1 MRSEI
6 RRPKA
11 GRRPAAAREKPT
23 TAGAEAAGG
32 KMAVKPEEPWE
43 KRWEPEAASGLTAGL
58 EEEGRQE
65 ILRLAAQEKE
75 NSDDGLYRVIDQVL
89 ANTAKESYLPLAARG
104 PLRRRLFDAFRR
116 LDILQ
121 ELLEDETIT
130 EIMVNGHR
138 DIYVER
144 QGKVFRWERAFE
156 SRQKLE
162 DVIQQIVARVN
173 RAVNESAPIVDARLP
188 DGSRVNVVLPP
199 VALGGPAL
207 TIRKF
212 SQTPV
217 TMEQLIGW
225 DSIGSAP
232 AAFLKTLVQARYNIF
247 ISGGTGSGKTTF
259 LNALSQF
266 IPDDERVITI
276 EDSAELRLLE
286 QPDLIRMETRTGNGD
301 TAIPIRQLIRCSLR
315 MNPDR
320 IIVGEVR
327 GEEALDML
335 QAMNTGHDGSLSTGH
350 ANSPADM
357 LMRLATMVLMGAEL
371 PLAAIN
377 NQIASA
383 IDILVHLGKLR
394 DGSRKVLSIME
405 VGSNEGGKIRLN
417 PIYEFTETG
426 TDPKG
431 RILGE
436 WRRRP
441 AGLENVHKLALA
453 GLPDPL

>member
-1 MRSEI
+1 MRERRQREKEERARGKEKAKEGALASRDKLEEECRSEI
-6 RRPKA
+6 LRR
-11 GRRPAAAREKPT
+11 
-23 TAGAEAAGG
+23 
-32 KMAVKPEEPWE
+32 
-43 KRWEPEAASGLTAGL
+43 AS
-58 EEEGRQE
+58 QE
-65 ILRLAAQEKE
+65 TEI
-75 NSDDGLYRVIDQVL
+75 DDETLYSVIDQVL
-89 ANTAKESYLPLAARG
+89 SEKAKSCYLPLSDRG

-121 ELLEDETIT
+121 ELLDDDSIT

-138 DIYVER
+138 NIYVER
-144 QGKVFRWERAFE
+144 GGRVFRLDRSFE
-156 SRQKLE
+156 NRQKLE

-173 RAVNESAPIVDARLP
+173 RVVNESSPMVDARLP

-199 VALGGPAL
+199 VALEGPAL

-212 SQTPV
+212 ARTPI
-217 TMEQLIGW
+217 TMEQMVEW
-225 DSIGSAP
+225 ESIGADVVE
-232 AAFLKTLVQARYNIF
+232 FLKVLVRARYNIF

-259 LNALSQF
+259 LNALSQY

-276 EDSAELRLLE
+276 EDSAELQLIS
-286 QPDLIRMETRTGNGD
+286 QPDLVRLETRSGSRET
-301 TAIPIRQLIRCSLR
+301 TVTIRQLIRCSLR

-350 ANSPADM
+350 ANSPSDM

-394 DGSRKVLSIME
+394 DGSRKILSVME
-405 VGSNEGGKIRLN
+405 VGASENGKISLS
-417 PIYEFTETG
+417 PLYEFEETG
-426 TDPKG
+426 MGASGRIKG
-431 RILGE
+431 R
-436 WRRRP
+436 WKRKK
-441 AGLENVHKLALA
+441 AGLTNVCKLALA
-453 GLPDPL
+453 GLPDSI

>member
-1 MRSEI
+1 MSRTGQT
-6 RRPKA
+6 
-11 GRRPAAAREKPT
+11 GRTPGNT
-23 TAGAEAAGG
+23 SGG
-32 KMAVKPEEPWE
+32 TEG
-43 KRWEPEAASGLTAGL
+43 RDL
-58 EEEGRQE
+58 EEVCRRE
-65 ILRLAAQEKE
+65 ILQRAAQEKE
-75 NSDDGLYRVIDQVL
+75 LGDDKLYQMIDQVL
-89 ANTAKESYLPLAARG
+89 SEKAKSCYLPFSARG
-104 PLRRRLFDAFRR
+104 PLRQRLFNAFRR

-121 ELLEDETIT
+121 ELLEDDSIT

-138 DIYVER
+138 DIFVER
-144 QGKVFRWERAFE
+144 AGRVVRLERAFE

-173 RAVNESAPIVDARLP
+173 RVVNESSPMVDARLP

-199 VALGGPAL
+199 VALGGPVL

-212 SQTPV
+212 SRSPV
-217 TMEQLIGW
+217 TMKQLIDWG
-225 DSIGSAP
+225 SISAET
-232 AAFLKTLVQARYNIF
+232 AEFLKTLVRARYNIF

-266 IPDDERVITI
+266 IPDEERVITI
-276 EDSAELRLLE
+276 EDSAELQLLD
-286 QPDLIRMETRTGNGD
+286 QPDLVRMETRTGNAETGV
-301 TAIPIRQLIRCSLR
+301 TIRQLIRCSLR

-350 ANSPADM
+350 ANSPSDM
-357 LMRLATMVLMGAEL
+357 LMRLATMVLMGADL

-394 DGSRKVLSIME
+394 DGSRKVLSVME
-405 VGSNEGGKIRLN
+405 VGTSENKTIRLN
-417 PIYEFTETG
+417 PLYEFEEVG
-426 TDPKG
+426 AGPEG
-431 RILGE
+431 RIQGR
-436 WRRRP
+436 WKKMGS
-441 AGLENVHKLALA
+441 GLVGIHKLAMA
-453 GLPDPL
+453 GLSDSI